1 MRWPLIILISVLLSG
16 CGGGLNCPA
25 DPPACCYN
33 QLFGCG
39 TFDLPFGCECSA
51 YGLGSATLASST
63 KQPKILAATPAY
75 SVSGRWGG
83 KLLEESSS
91 CAGTLPFVSGVA
103 QVRERSGK
111 VRVSISGYGTLR
123 GSMRGRR
130 GFSATGI
137 YELALTGCEAHIAL
151 NLKASGVAT
160 GDVVANMELY
170 CGSVP
175 ICEAQYRGA
184 VKKKP

>member
-1 MRWPLIILISVLLSG
+1 MRRYLIVLALTILAG
-16 CGGGLNCPA
+16 CGGGLNCPV
-25 DPPACCYN
+25 DPPSCCYN

-51 YGLGSATLASST
+51 YGLGSATLAAS
-63 KQPKILAATPAY
+63 KQHKILAATPAY
-75 SVSGRWGG
+75 SVSGRWAG

-103 QVRERSGK
+103 QVRERAGK
-111 VRVSISGYGTLR
+111 VRVGISGYGTLR

-137 YELALTGCEAHIAL
+137 YELALTSCEAHIAL

-175 ICEAQYRGA
+175 ICEAQYRGT